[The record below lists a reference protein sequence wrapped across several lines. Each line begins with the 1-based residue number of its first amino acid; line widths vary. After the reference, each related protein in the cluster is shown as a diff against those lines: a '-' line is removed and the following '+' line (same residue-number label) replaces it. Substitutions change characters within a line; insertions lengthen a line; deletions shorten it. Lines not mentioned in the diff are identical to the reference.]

1 MSTPAQA
8 AEVRRAKPRL
18 DVYASLLAVALL
30 LSLVGVAVVAMQ
42 NAAVSE
48 SSGIEAAFAPVPPS
62 R

>member
-1 MSTPAQA
+1 
-8 AEVRRAKPRL
+8 
-18 DVYASLLAVALL
+18 VYASLLAVALL